1 MSLQHSSEPHNTASQ
16 SQSHAQACGS
26 FIDAKGQEVPITE
39 QMIQRACKD
48 LEQNRVDLSK
58 KD

>member
-1 MSLQHSSEPHNTASQ
+1 MSLQHSSEPQNTA

>member
-1 MSLQHSSEPHNTASQ
+1 MSLQHSSEPQNTA

-26 FIDAKGQEVPITE
+26 FIDAQGQEIPITE